1 MSDQLIK
8 EISNKAKELM
18 ASWPPARQ
26 KQKDFILEYVAGGFD
41 NAAEA
46 ARKVGYS
53 TKTARTTA
61 SNMLL
66 GLNKY
71 EHIPPVVAHLRDAYN
86 ERQEALKIASGA
98 EILQFHSKVMRGE
111 LPNHKVVDGIVK
123 QVPAEISDKQKS
135 ADSLA
140 RMLGHNHE
148 NLNINHSGK
157 INPFSELTIEQLTK
171 LADGYD

>member
-1 MSDQLIK
+1 MSDQLIQ

-18 ASWPPARQ
+18 ASWPPSRQ
-26 KQKDFILEYVAGGFD
+26 RQKDFILEYVAGGFD
-41 NAAEA
+41 NASEA
-46 ARKVGYS
+46 ARKAGYS
-53 TKTARTTA
+53 PKSVRKVA
-61 SNMLL
+61 SNMLV
-66 GLNKY
+66 GTDKFR
-71 EHIPPVVAHLRDAYN
+71 HIPPVVAQLRAEYN

-157 INPFSELTIEQLTK
+157 INPFSELTLEQLTK

>member
-1 MSDQLIK
+1 MSDQLIQ

-18 ASWPPARQ
+18 ASWPPSRQ
-26 KQKDFILEYVAGGFD
+26 RQKDFILEYVAGGFD
-41 NAAEA
+41 NASEA
-46 ARKVGYS
+46 ARKAGYS
-53 TKTARTTA
+53 PKSVRKVA
-61 SNMLL
+61 SNMLV
-66 GLNKY
+66 GTDKFR
-71 EHIPPVVAHLRDAYN
+71 HIPPVVAQLRAEYN

-157 INPFSELTIEQLTK
+157 INPFSELTLEQLKK